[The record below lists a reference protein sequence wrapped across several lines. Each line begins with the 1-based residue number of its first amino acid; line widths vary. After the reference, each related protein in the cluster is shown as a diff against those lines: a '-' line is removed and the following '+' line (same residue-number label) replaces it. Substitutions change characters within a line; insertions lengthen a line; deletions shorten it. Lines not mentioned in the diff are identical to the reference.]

1 MRQGGSYGKIK
12 LHLRR
17 DASRYRSGRSREARP
32 WRVLRARAAVGTPV
46 QWRPMRRRPRGLGA
60 VFVGAWWRI
69 LATVLSLGLHAN
81 ISRSAPRG
89 VCRVIAGAPSRRGAG
104 VCVKPRG
111 GAVRRRPRLR
121 HGDRSQAECGP
132 SSSRSW
138 PSPAM
143 GRPRGDTNRGYGRG
157 WTGQAHPGPFPISFL
172 VPARLS
178 DDALLT

>member
-104 VCVKPRG
+104 VCVT
-111 GAVRRRPRLR
+111 ARRRRSKVPETPPWEPPPGGVRAVLKPVVALAADGPATRR
-121 HGDRSQAECGP
+121 HEQGLWRRMDRP
-132 SSSRSW
+132 SSPRSILD
-138 PSPAM
+138 PVSGA
-143 GRPRGDTNRGYGRG
+143 GS
-157 WTGQAHPGPFPISFL
+157 A
-172 VPARLS
+172 V